1 VEHEVHGHER
11 YAAVLVHDDP
21 QPVVEG
27 AGAGR
32 HAERPE
38 SLRLGRLHGACDIAG
53 EPGPGNSIAREPGLC
68 GCRGT
73 DELPFPFHPFR
84 DHDSMPRPPVPDV
97 TPPPLSLRSRATL
110 AALARLPQ
118 GALSRGF
125 GRVAD
130 LPVPRPLRRAVIGG
144 FARAVGADPA
154 EAERPIGEY
163 RSVNAFFTRRL
174 RPGARTWPGD
184 RHKVASPVDGTVGQ
198 LGRIEEGRALQAK
211 GKEYSVAELLGD
223 AEEASPYEGGSFLTL
238 YLSPKDYHRIHTP
251 LPGRVI
257 SMRHLPGGLMP
268 VNAPAVASVDRLFCR
283 NERLVCHLETEVGRC
298 AVVAVGAYNV
308 GRITAAFDPDWTT
321 NRRRVRAPDTRR
333 YDPPMRIGREDELMT
348 FHLGSTVV
356 VLWQRRRMELDG
368 RLEPGATV
376 RVGEGVGRWG

>member
-1 VEHEVHGHER
+1 
-11 YAAVLVHDDP
+11 
-21 QPVVEG
+21 
-27 AGAGR
+27 
-32 HAERPE
+32 
-38 SLRLGRLHGACDIAG
+38 
-53 EPGPGNSIAREPGLC
+53 
-68 GCRGT
+68 
-73 DELPFPFHPFR
+73 
-84 DHDSMPRPPVPDV
+84 MPRPPVPDV

-174 RPGARTWPGD
+174 RPGVRKWPSD
-184 RHKVASPVDGTVGQ
+184 WHVVASPVDGTVGQ
-198 LGRIEEGRALQAK
+198 LGTVTSGRALQAK

-223 AEEASPYEGGSFLTL
+223 AEAAKAYEGGTFLTL

-251 LPGRVI
+251 LSGRVV
-257 SMRHLPGGLMP
+257 SVRHLPGGLMP
-268 VNAPAVASVDRLFCR
+268 VNAPSVASVDRLFCR
-283 NERLVCHLETEVGRC
+283 NERLICHLDTAVGRC

-321 NRRRVRAPDTRR
+321 NRPRSRVADTRS
-333 YDPPMRIGREDELMT
+333 YNPPMSIGREDELMT

-356 VLWQRRRMELDG
+356 VLWQRGRVELER

-376 RVGEGVGRWG
+376 RVGEGVGSVNSGGREAR